1 MRWSIADDGFTSHQ
15 GTVADGCTIRNCD
28 FQIFAIPEGIFSN
41 GFYAWRNFDRLQ
53 ICAISES
60 RIANM
65 CDAAWDGD
73 VDQMLMTVKCI
84 VGNDSDMVGNDDE
97 SIFFGILIQYI
108 SYDDHTVFI
117 CHGRTARKCFHA
129 DIGDTYRDIDGF

>member
-1 MRWSIADDGFTSHQ
+1 MGNAFG
-15 GTVADGCTIRNCD
+15 
-28 FQIFAIPEGIFSN
+28 
-41 GFYAWRNFDRLQ
+41 
-53 ICAISES
+53 
-60 RIANM
+60 
-65 CDAAWDGD
+65 DGD
-73 VDQMLMTVKCI
+73 VDQMLMTGKCM